1 MSTENNNVNE
11 NDDTR
16 TRIIGSDAS
25 ESTLRMGEDNN
36 STVRLS
42 EPAAQSETPKEQP
55 GSPKSRKLLW
65 IIIAAV
71 IVIGGGIAAFLL
83 LSGDKGT
90 DKDKDAAKSETIE
103 EVIGTN
109 NTDISDFIDNA
120 VDARL
125 DKSSD
130 QAGEDVAPATD
141 TVAVMW

>member
-1 MSTENNNVNE
+1 MSTKNNKVNE

-42 EPAAQSETPKEQP
+42 EPAAQSETPKEQR
-55 GSPKSRKLLW
+55 PKSRKLLW

-90 DKDKDAAKSETIE
+90 DKDTTKSETIE

-125 DKSSD
+125 DKSGD
-130 QAGEDVAPATD
+130 QASEVEAPAAD

>member
-1 MSTENNNVNE
+1 MSTENNKVNE

-42 EPAAQSETPKEQP
+42 EPADVQSETPKEQR
-55 GSPKSRKLLW
+55 PKSRKLLW

-90 DKDKDAAKSETIE
+90 DKDATKSETIE

-125 DKSSD
+125 DKSGD
-130 QAGEDVAPATD
+130 QAGEVEAPATD

>member
-1 MSTENNNVNE
+1 MSTENNKVNE

-25 ESTLRMGEDNN
+25 ESTLRMGVDNN

-90 DKDKDAAKSETIE
+90 DKDATKSETVE

-125 DKSSD
+125 DKSGD
-130 QAGEDVAPATD
+130 QAVEDVAPAVD
-141 TVAVMW
+141 SVAVMW

>member
-1 MSTENNNVNE
+1 MSTENNKVNE

-90 DKDKDAAKSETIE
+90 DKDATKSETI

-125 DKSSD
+125 DKSGD
-130 QAGEDVAPATD
+130 QAVEDVAPATD

>member
-1 MSTENNNVNE
+1 MSTENNKVNE

-90 DKDKDAAKSETIE
+90 DKDATKSETVE

-125 DKSSD
+125 DKSGD
-130 QAGEDVAPATD
+130 QAVEDVAPGVD
-141 TVAVMW
+141 SVAVMW

>member
-1 MSTENNNVNE
+1 MSTENNKVNE

-42 EPAAQSETPKEQP
+42 EPANDQPEAPKVQP
-55 GSPKSRKLLW
+55 TNPKSRKLLW

-90 DKDKDAAKSETIE
+90 DKDATKGETIE

-130 QAGEDVAPATD
+130 QAIEVEAEPAVD
-141 TVAVMW
+141 TAAVMW

>member
-1 MSTENNNVNE
+1 MSTENNKVNE

-55 GSPKSRKLLW
+55 VSPKSRKLLW

-90 DKDKDAAKSETIE
+90 DKDATKSETVE

-125 DKSSD
+125 DKSGD
-130 QAGEDVAPATD
+130 QAVEDVAPGVD
-141 TVAVMW
+141 SVAVMW

>member
-1 MSTENNNVNE
+1 MSTENNKVNE

-36 STVRLS
+36 STIRLS
-42 EPAAQSETPKEQP
+42 EPAVQSETPKEQP
-55 GSPKSRKLLW
+55 ESPKSRKLLW

-90 DKDKDAAKSETIE
+90 DKDATKGETIE

-125 DKSSD
+125 DKSGD
-130 QAGEDVAPATD
+130 QAIEDVAPAAD

>member
-1 MSTENNNVNE
+1 MSTENNKVNE

-42 EPAAQSETPKEQP
+42 EPADVQSETPKEQP

-90 DKDKDAAKSETIE
+90 DKDATKSETIE

-125 DKSSD
+125 DKSGD
-130 QAGEDVAPATD
+130 QAVEDVAPATD